1 MKRIG
6 KILAVFLSIT
16 IFGMT
21 FSSLSFASAAAAVYT
36 SDDGNWTYNAVGS
49 VTYYNGSDSVI
60 TIPTSFT
67 NETEGT
73 IEMVKTLHT
82 FSPTYCTNYQNIT
95 SVTVPEG
102 YVTIGTDT
110 FYRCYNLSYISIPS
124 TATEFG
130 KECFMTSNR
139 SGMTI
144 DLYSESI
151 TSVAGSIF
159 WGLDIYPATVYIY
172 NEDVYNYCVNDTTY
186 WNVEGV
192 TLIYAGEADTSE
204 LEAAITTAEAIDTSV
219 YTTASVATLTDAIT
233 AGKTVLANEDA
244 KQDEVDA
251 ATTAINDAID
261 ALVTLLAE
269 AIENAEPAIEA
280 AELIDTS
287 NCTEDSAAALTAAIE
302 AAKTAI
308 ADESATVDS
317 VEAATEA
324 VNTAVA
330 ELEGVI
336 YVTEDEELYNS
347 ISSAATSATVVYV
360 ADYNSVKAGCIYPS
374 VGTTT
379 LYTLASGT
387 AGSDIAGATS
397 VKVYFDCASDTSY
410 NPYASIDLYAVVN
423 STQNYAQFKGTDSS
437 YSLGSTGWSETLSLA
452 NAIAEGDTY
461 TISGATYSWT
471 GAEDYVYAVTKVEFL
486 DDSGAVLATVD
497 TTSAEVDV
505 TELKA
510 AIVEADAVDET
521 VYTENS
527 VATMNEALA
536 AAITVIG
543 NADATQ
549 DEVDA
554 ATATLTA
561 AIAGLVD
568 TSDLEGTIAT
578 AEDIDTS
585 AFTPS
590 SVAAL
595 TTALEEAKT
604 ALANADVT
612 QDEVNAAVDAL
623 TEAINGLTELADTT
637 DLVGTITDAE
647 AVDTSL
653 YTSSS
658 VAAFEAALEDAKA
671 VLDNADAT
679 QDEVNAAV
687 DALSGA
693 MENLVVKYTISGTIY
708 VSDSDSETEMLVVVT
723 DESGE
728 VAVTAEATSM
738 GDYTIDDLDEGTY
751 TITISGGKY
760 APRSYEVEVAE
771 SLTQDVYLNPYGDVN
786 GDGVVTTADVGL
798 TNSHAKGV
806 TLLEDYEFDCADV
819 NLDGSVT
826 TADVGKINSH
836 AKGVVALW

>member
-82 FSPTYCTNYQNIT
+82 FYGPTYCANYQNIT

-110 FYRCYNLSYISIPS
+110 FCYCENLSYISIPS

-130 KECFMTSNR
+130 QRCFRTTNR
-139 SGMTI
+139 SGTTI
-144 DLYSESI
+144 HLYSESI
-151 TSVAGSIF
+151 TSVAGSMF
-159 WGLDIYPATVYIY
+159 STYPTTVYIY
-172 NEDVYNYCVNDTTY
+172 NEDVYDYCVSDTTY
-186 WNVEGV
+186 WNVYGV

-204 LEAAITTAEAIDTSV
+204 LEAAITAAEAIDTSV
-219 YTTASVATLTDAIT
+219 CTTASAATLTDAIT
-233 AGKTVLANEDA
+233 AGKAVLANEDA
-244 KQDEVDA
+244 MQDEIDA
-251 ATTAINDAID
+251 ATTAITDAID

-269 AIENAEPAIEA
+269 AIENAESAIEA
-280 AELIDTS
+280 AELIDTT

-360 ADYNSVKAGCIYPS
+360 ADYNSAKAGCIYPS
-374 VGTTT
+374 VSTTT

-437 YSLGSTGWSETLSLA
+437 YSLGTTGWSETLSLT

-461 TISGATYSWT
+461 TISGVTYSWT

-497 TTSAEVDV
+497 TTSAELDV

-521 VYTENS
+521 VYTDNS

-536 AAITVIG
+536 AAIMVIG

-554 ATATLTA
+554 ATAALTA

-604 ALANADVT
+604 VLANADVT
-612 QDEVNAAVDAL
+612 QDEANAAVDAL

-658 VAAFEAALEDAKA
+658 VADLTAALEDAKA
-671 VLDNADAT
+671 VLENADAT
-679 QDEVNAAV
+679 QDEVDAAAS
-687 DALSGA
+687 ALTSA
-693 MENLVVKYTISGTIY
+693 INSLVSAYSITGTVY
-708 VSDSDSETEMLVVVT
+708 VSDSDTETTMT
-723 DESGE
+723 
-728 VAVTAEATSM
+728 VAVTLADGTEVSAEATSM
-738 GDYTIDDLDEGTY
+738 GEYAIEGLDAGTY

-760 APRSYEVEVAE
+760 APRSYEVEVSE

-786 GDGVVTTADVGL
+786 GDGNVTTADVGL
-798 TNSHAKGV
+798 ANSHAKNV
-806 TLLEDYEFDCADV
+806 TLLEDYEFVCADV

>member
-1 MKRIG
+1 M
-6 KILAVFLSIT
+6 V
-16 IFGMT
+16 
-21 FSSLSFASAAAAVYT
+21 
-36 SDDGNWTYNAVGS
+36 
-49 VTYYNGSDSVI
+49 
-60 TIPTSFT
+60 
-67 NETEGT
+67 GT
-73 IEMVKTLHT
+73 I
-82 FSPTYCTNYQNIT
+82 
-95 SVTVPEG
+95 
-102 YVTIGTDT
+102 YVYSQEVYDQ
-110 FYRCYNLSYISIPS
+110 ISAVAT
-124 TATEFG
+124 TATVIL
-130 KECFMTSNR
+130 KEEE
-139 SGMTI
+139 I
-144 DLYSESI
+144 
-151 TSVAGSIF
+151 
-159 WGLDIYPATVYIY
+159 
-172 NEDVYNYCVNDTTY
+172 
-186 WNVEGV
+186 
-192 TLIYAGEADTSE
+192 DTSE
-204 LEAAITTAEAIDTSV
+204 LEAAITAAEAIDTSV
-219 YTTASVATLTDAIT
+219 YTTASLATLTDAVT
-233 AGKTVLANEDA
+233 AGKTVLNNEDA
-244 KQDEVDA
+244 TQTEINNA
-251 ATTAINDAID
+251 ATAITDAID

-269 AIENAEPAIEA
+269 AIENAESAIEA
-280 AELIDTS
+280 AEMIDTT
-287 NCTEDSAAALTAAIE
+287 NCTEDSVAALTAAIE

-308 ADESATVDS
+308 ADESATADS
-317 VEAATEA
+317 VEAAVEA
-324 VNTAVA
+324 VNAAVA

-347 ISSAATSATVVYV
+347 ISSAATSATVIYV
-360 ADYNSVKAGCIYPS
+360 AESGLSGQVLANIYY
-374 VGTTT
+374 GGNT
-379 LYTLASGT
+379 LYQIATGT

-397 VKVYFDCASDTSY
+397 VKVYFDCASDVSY

-423 STQNYAQFKGTDSS
+423 STQNYAQIAGTDSS
-437 YSLGSTGWSETLSLA
+437 YSSGTTGWSETLSLE

-461 TISGATYSWT
+461 TISGATWSWS

-486 DDSGAVLATVD
+486 DDSGAVLATIDPNVAND
-497 TTSAEVDV
+497 L

-521 VYTENS
+521 VYTDNS

-554 ATATLTA
+554 ATAALTA

-590 SVAAL
+590 SVAAM
-595 TTALEEAKT
+595 TEALESAKET
-604 ALANADVT
+604 LANADVT

-637 DLVGTITDAE
+637 DLVTAIADAE
-647 AVDTSL
+647 TVDATL

-658 VAAFEAALEDAKA
+658 VADLTAALEDAKT

-679 QDEVNAAV
+679 QDEVDAAAS
-687 DALSGA
+687 ALTSA
-693 MENLVVKYTISGTIY
+693 INSLVSAYSITGTVY
-708 VSDSDSETEMLVVVT
+708 VSDSDTETTMT
-723 DESGE
+723 
-728 VAVTAEATSM
+728 VAVTLADGTEVSAEATSM
-738 GDYTIDDLDEGTY
+738 GEYAIEGLDAGTY

-760 APRSYEVEVAE
+760 APRSYEVEVSE

-786 GDGVVTTADVGL
+786 GDGNVTTADVGL
-798 TNSHAKGV
+798 ANSHAKNV
-806 TLLEDYEFDCADV
+806 TLLEDYEFVCADV

>member
-1 MKRIG
+1 M
-6 KILAVFLSIT
+6 V
-16 IFGMT
+16 
-21 FSSLSFASAAAAVYT
+21 
-36 SDDGNWTYNAVGS
+36 
-49 VTYYNGSDSVI
+49 
-60 TIPTSFT
+60 
-67 NETEGT
+67 GT
-73 IEMVKTLHT
+73 I
-82 FSPTYCTNYQNIT
+82 
-95 SVTVPEG
+95 
-102 YVTIGTDT
+102 YVYSQEVYDQ
-110 FYRCYNLSYISIPS
+110 ISAVAT
-124 TATEFG
+124 TATVIL
-130 KECFMTSNR
+130 KEEE
-139 SGMTI
+139 I
-144 DLYSESI
+144 
-151 TSVAGSIF
+151 
-159 WGLDIYPATVYIY
+159 
-172 NEDVYNYCVNDTTY
+172 
-186 WNVEGV
+186 
-192 TLIYAGEADTSE
+192 DTSE
-204 LEAAITTAEAIDTSV
+204 LEAAITAAEAIDTSV
-219 YTTASVATLTDAIT
+219 YTTASLATLTDAVT
-233 AGKTVLANEDA
+233 AGKTVLNNEDA
-244 KQDEVDA
+244 TQTEINNA
-251 ATTAINDAID
+251 ATAITDAID

-269 AIENAEPAIEA
+269 AIENAESAIEA
-280 AELIDTS
+280 AEMIDTT
-287 NCTEDSAAALTAAIE
+287 NCTEDSVAALTAAIE

-308 ADESATVDS
+308 ADESATADS
-317 VEAATEA
+317 VEAVVEA
-324 VNTAVA
+324 VNAAVA

-347 ISSAATSATVVYV
+347 ISSAATSATVIYV
-360 ADYNSVKAGCIYPS
+360 AESGLSGQVLANIYY
-374 VGTTT
+374 GGNT
-379 LYTLASGT
+379 LYQIATGT

-397 VKVYFDCASDTSY
+397 VKVYFDCASDVSY

-423 STQNYAQFKGTDSS
+423 STQNYAQIAGTDSS
-437 YSLGSTGWSETLSLA
+437 YSSGTTGWSETLSLE

-461 TISGATYSWT
+461 TISGATWSWS

-486 DDSGAVLATVD
+486 DDSGAVLATIDPNVAND
-497 TTSAEVDV
+497 L

-521 VYTENS
+521 VYTDNS

-554 ATATLTA
+554 ATAALTA

-590 SVAAL
+590 SVAAM
-595 TTALEEAKT
+595 TEALESAKET
-604 ALANADVT
+604 LANADVT

-647 AVDTSL
+647 AVDTSA
-653 YTSSS
+653 YTPSS
-658 VAAFEAALEDAKA
+658 VAALEAALEDAKT

-687 DALSGA
+687 DALTEAINGLTELADTTDLETAIADAETVDATLYTSSSVA
-693 MENLVVKYTISGTIY
+693 DLTAALEDAKAVLENADATQDEVDAAASALTSAINSLVSAYSITGTVY
-708 VSDSDSETEMLVVVT
+708 VSDSDTETTMT
-723 DESGE
+723 
-728 VAVTAEATSM
+728 VAVTLADGTEVSAEATSM
-738 GDYTIDDLDEGTY
+738 GEYAIEGLDAGTY

-760 APRSYEVEVAE
+760 APRSYEVEVSE

-786 GDGVVTTADVGL
+786 GDGNVTTADVGL
-798 TNSHAKGV
+798 ANSHAKNV
-806 TLLEDYEFDCADV
+806 TLLEDYEFVCADV